1 MRANEQT
8 DEEVAQY
15 LHLGF
20 GGSGPQCNG
29 DKTEGNRDNEGYED
43 DDSKQTKTTTDGR
56 LTTNAQAI

>member
-1 MRANEQT
+1 M
-8 DEEVAQY
+8 AQY

-29 DKTEGNRDNEGYED
+29 NKSEGNSDNEGYKDNDGE
-43 DDSKQTKTTTDGR
+43 QTKMTTDGT

>member
-1 MRANEQT
+1 M
-8 DEEVAQY
+8 DERVAQY

-29 DKTEGNRDNEGYED
+29 DKSEGNSDNEGYKDNDGE
-43 DDSKQTKTTTDGR
+43 QTKMTTDGT

>member
-1 MRANEQT
+1 M
-8 DEEVAQY
+8 DERVAQY

-29 DKTEGNRDNEGYED
+29 DKSEGNSDNEGYED
-43 DDSKQTKTTTDGR
+43 DDGEQTKTTTDGR